1 MLKPIFIETEELM
14 IHPLRPEDLD
24 RYDELVADI
33 YVILSDEQTLKY
45 IPFKRLSS
53 IQEAELFLQAQ
64 MINYHAHR
72 NYIHFITDKKQGK
85 VIGLIDLISPDL
97 AREHYSIHAYPYFI
111 EFYLHGPASG
121 GYVMTRDLPRIID
134 ALTRQGIQ
142 GIGAVVNRKN
152 IAAKRVLEKAQFAY
166 KARFDPL
173 RTCTK
178 LYVNF
183 DIFSKKATLSQ
194 VR

>member
-1 MLKPIFIETEELM
+1 MLKPIYIETEELM
-14 IHPLRPEDLD
+14 IHPLRPEDLE

-64 MINYHAHR
+64 MINYHARR

-97 AREHYSIHAYPYFI
+97 AREHYSIHDYPYFI

-121 GYVMTRDLPRIID
+121 GYVMTRILPRVIA

-152 IAAKRVLEKAQFAY
+152 MAAKRVLEKAQFAY
-166 KARFDPL
+166 KARFDL
-173 RTCTK
+173 LQD
-178 LYVNF
+178 LYETVC
-183 DIFSKKATLSQ
+183 
-194 VR
+194 

>member
-1 MLKPIFIETEELM
+1 MLKPIYIETEELI
-14 IHPLRPEDLD
+14 IHPLRPEDLE

-53 IQEAELFLQAQ
+53 IQEAELFLQTQ
-64 MINYHAHR
+64 MINYHAQR

-121 GYVMTRDLPRIID
+121 GYVMTRILPRIIT
-134 ALTRQGIQ
+134 ALTGQGIQ
-142 GIGAVVNRKN
+142 GIAAVVNRKN

-166 KARFDPL
+166 KARFDL
-173 RTCTK
+173 LQD
-178 LYVNF
+178 LYETVC
-183 DIFSKKATLSQ
+183 
-194 VR
+194 